1 MKMDGYIQEKM
12 VLLLQKTAWLK
23 RYFLYGETLRE
34 DMCKLQYI
42 IF

>member
-1 MKMDGYIQEKM
+1 MKMDGYIRERM
-12 VLLLQKTAWLK
+12 VLLLQKTVWLK

-34 DMCKLQYI
+34 DMRKLQYI